1 MRAGEM
7 RALTSGER
15 EMASEIFAGRL
26 ALESLN
32 VYQAPRLPFHAMV
45 PLGRTILFS
54 RWRAAHDFSRAE
66 RGEQSWFIHELVHCW
81 QAHEGTLLPL
91 AKLGALGHRA
101 YRYDFIAGKPLRAYN
116 IEQQAEIVRH
126 LFLARNGAPEAGAP
140 PRKALEEAWAGAQ

>member
-1 MRAGEM
+1 MRAGET

-15 EMASEIFAGRL
+15 AIASEIFARRL
-26 ALESLN
+26 VLDGLS

-54 RWRAAHDFSRAE
+54 RWQAAHDFSE
-66 RGEQSWFIHELVHCW
+66 TEFGEQSWFIHELVHCW
-81 QAHEGTLLPL
+81 QAREGIVLPL

-101 YRYDFIAGKPLRAYN
+101 YRYALIPGKPLRAYN

-126 LFLARNGAPEAGAP
+126 LFLARRGALEAGAS
-140 PRKALEEAWAGAQ
+140 PRNGLEEVWSGAQ